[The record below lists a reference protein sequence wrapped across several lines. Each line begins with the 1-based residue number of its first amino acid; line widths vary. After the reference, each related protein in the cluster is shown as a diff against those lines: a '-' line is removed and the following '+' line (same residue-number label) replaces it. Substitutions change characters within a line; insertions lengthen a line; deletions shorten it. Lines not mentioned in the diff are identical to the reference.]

1 MSDTADPDDGACR
14 QARMRLALSSFVR
27 RGSLRRASRAIAYRP
42 IASSYARWL
51 GGNTRFA
58 CGGPASTGSRSTGT
72 AGLRAHLRFGFCY
85 TVASAAAAT
94 SRACSS
100 LRLSHWRLLCGPS
113 SGSNRPLHLA
123 IQSRWASCHAPSS
136 GWSLDAGGSPAAT
149 AARTRAWSARLGICC
164 TLGYRS

>member
-27 RGSLRRASRAIAYRP
+27 RGSLWRASRAIAYRP
-42 IASSYARWL
+42 IASSCAGWL

-113 SGSNRPLHLA
+113 SGSNRPLHFA
-123 IQSRWASCHAPSS
+123 SQSPPRD
-136 GWSLDAGGSPAAT
+136 LGGRQIRGSARCQPAARAMT
-149 AARTRAWSARLGICC
+149 VESADLEARRHAGECV
-164 TLGYRS
+164 